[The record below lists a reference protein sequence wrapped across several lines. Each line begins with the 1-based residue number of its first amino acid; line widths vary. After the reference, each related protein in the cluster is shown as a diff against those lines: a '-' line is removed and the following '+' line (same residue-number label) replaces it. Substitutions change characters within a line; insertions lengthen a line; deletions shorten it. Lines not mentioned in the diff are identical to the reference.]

1 MAHNYENV
9 KSRITQERSSQN
21 HERDVDRKDALLQM
35 MDRHMEEA
43 EDQYITDM
51 KRADMQ
57 GFLEQMGPVARA
69 SSAASPVGVSSS
81 SSIPLVADALLPS
94 AMASMRN
101 LTHEFS
107 SSVRSAVE
115 EVGNLKWKCEGK
127 KGCGVLR
134 VVGK

>member
-1 MAHNYENV
+1 
-9 KSRITQERSSQN
+9 
-21 HERDVDRKDALLQM
+21 
-35 MDRHMEEA
+35 
-43 EDQYITDM
+43 M

-115 EVGNLKWKCEGK
+115 VVGNLKWKCEGK
-127 KGCGVLR
+127 KI
-134 VVGK
+134 